1 MVHVACCT
9 LHALHTACVARCTLH
24 ALRDATGSDARRIA
38 AELKCADRW
47 QLNYSILW
55 PRGSEQHGS
64 IACVPHTHEALAADE
79 DAQRIEGQAA
89 ASRRQTVSSSKTHS
103 AEWSEPRNPGV
114 THRGYRLSHRMHTY
128 SEVVLQRSSQ

>member
-9 LHALHTACVARCTLH
+9 LHALHIACVARCTLH

-38 AELKCADRW
+38 RTLKCADRW
-47 QLNYSILW
+47 QLNYSIR

-64 IACVPHTHEALAADE
+64 IASVPHTHEPLTADE

-89 ASRRQTVSSSKTHS
+89 ASRR
-103 AEWSEPRNPGV
+103 R
-114 THRGYRLSHRMHTY
+114 
-128 SEVVLQRSSQ
+128 

>member
-1 MVHVACCT
+1 MVHGACCT
-9 LHALHTACVARCTLH
+9 LHVAHCMRCTLH
-24 ALRDATGSDARRIA
+24 VARAVGRDWQRRSA
-38 AELKCADRW
+38 DCELKCADRW

-89 ASRRQTVSSSKTHS
+89 ASQPNGKLF
-103 AEWSEPRNPGV
+103 ED
-114 THRGYRLSHRMHTY
+114 
-128 SEVVLQRSSQ
+128 SQC